1 MRLSR
6 RGTVAFA
13 LAAVVVSAGFG
24 GAGVGSAAAAAP
36 SSRAVATSPA
46 PGDGFASSQ
55 TSISFR
61 GISPAALGSVRV
73 TGSRSGVHA
82 GTLVSDPA
90 GATIWK
96 PQAAF
101 VAGERVSVDTAVL
114 IAGANGN
121 DFSFTVARV
130 DPDAPEV
137 LSPAG
142 GTGPEGAVDASAS
155 TTAPQVAA
163 TCTPPVP
170 SYHSEPS
177 LTPAGACVNQSAGG
191 TAPGYLFVAPRDSR
205 GSTAAIYDDAGELI
219 WDDPVNAAQTHDLK
233 TVSYAGK
240 PMLAFFQSSAPGFG
254 FGRGEYVL
262 MDEHYQVVS
271 YIRAGDGYQADLHEL
286 TMTPQD
292 TALVGCYVPVRM
304 DLTGSGGTANQVV
317 YDYVVQEI
325 DVATGNVLF
334 SWHSLDHVPVAD
346 SDIPVPADGSAFD
359 YFHGN
364 SIALSSGGNLLIS
377 GRNTS
382 AVYLVN
388 RSTGAI
394 IWRLGGKHTNFTLP
408 TGQQW
413 FCYQHD
419 ARQPAANVVTV
430 FDDGGSGPAICAN
443 HPSRALTLT
452 VNTSNHTAT
461 TTRDLHH
468 DPDLSAAFLGS
479 NQTLP
484 NGDALASW
492 GQLEEITE
500 FNAANQSIFDMSL
513 SGATYRATRAP
524 WTGTPNYP
532 PAIASSK
539 GSGTAVTVYASWNGA
554 TEVASWQVL
563 AGSTPTSM
571 SPVGVP
577 APKSGF
583 ETALTVDTTEPL
595 VAVQALDAS
604 NTVLAT
610 SPTVPTDYT
619 PPAGGYY
626 VGTTAGNV
634 YNYGAPFLGSLAASG
649 KKPAAPLVGTVAAP
663 TRSGYYL
670 PSSAGNVYNFGA
682 AFYGSLAGKTLPA
695 PVVGLAASG
704 GTGYY
709 LATSKGNV
717 YNFHVPW
724 YGSMA
729 GKAMPGPVIGIA
741 VDQNTGGYWLLTSK
755 GNVYNFHAPWYGS
768 MAGKTSGFVGIA
780 AEPDGAGY
788 LLVTSRGNVYNFGRA
803 PWYGSPAAS
812 VVHLASPVVGVGTQQ
827 PTGAQPQPTGYY
839 VVCANGDVY
848 NYGIPLPGSPS
859 IPPPA
864 PIDGISAR

>member
-1 MRLSR
+1 MRVTR
-6 RGTVAFA
+6 RGTVALA
-13 LAAVVVSAGFG
+13 LVVVVASVAFG
-24 GAGVGSAAAAAP
+24 AVGVRSAAAAVPA
-36 SSRAVATSPA
+36 SKAVATSPA

-55 TSISFR
+55 TAISFR
-61 GISPAALGSVRV
+61 GISSAALGRVRV

-96 PQAAF
+96 PRAAF
-101 VAGERVSVDTAVL
+101 VPGERVSVETAVA
-114 IAGANGN
+114 IAGANGS

-137 LSPAG
+137 
-142 GTGPEGAVDASAS
+142 DASAA

-163 TCTPPVP
+163 VCTPPAP

-177 LTPAGACVNQSAGG
+177 LIPPGACVNQPASG
-191 TAPGYLFVAPRDSR
+191 TAPGYLLVASRDSR
-205 GSTAAIYDDAGELI
+205 GPGPAIYDNVGDLI
-219 WDDPVNAAQTHDLK
+219 WYDPVRAALTHDLK
-233 TVSYAGK
+233 VVTYAGQ
-240 PMLAFFQSSAPGFG
+240 PMLTFYQGTGGGFG
-254 FGRGEYVL
+254 KGEYVL

-271 YIRAGDGYQADLHEL
+271 YIRTGAGCQADLHEL

-292 TALVGCYVPVRM
+292 TALIGCYVPVPM
-304 DLTGSGGTANQVV
+304 DLRNSGGTANQVV
-317 YDYVVQEI
+317 YDYVVQEL

-334 SWHSLDHVPVAD
+334 SWHSLDHVP
-346 SDIPVPADGSAFD
+346 PAESEYAPPSNGNAFD

-364 SIALSSGGNLLIS
+364 SIALASGGNLLIS
-377 GRNTS
+377 GRDVS

-408 TGQQW
+408 AGQQW

-430 FDDGGSGPAICAN
+430 FDDGGSGPASCPN
-443 HPSRALTLT
+443 HPSRGLTLT
-452 VNTSNHTAT
+452 LNTSNHTAT
-461 TTRDLHH
+461 ITRDLHH
-468 DPDLSAAFLGS
+468 DPELSAAFLGS

-484 NGDALASW
+484 NGDALVSW
-492 GQLEEITE
+492 GQLQEITE
-500 FNAANQSIFDMSL
+500 FNAANQSIFDMTL
-513 SGATYRATRAP
+513 SGATYRAMRAP

-539 GSGTAVTVYASWNGA
+539 GSGSAVTVYASWNGA
-554 TEVASWQVL
+554 TQVASWQVL
-563 AGSTPTSM
+563 AGSTPSSM
-571 SPVGVP
+571 AAVGVP
-577 APKSGF
+577 APKSTF

-595 VAVQALDAS
+595 VAVRALDGS
-604 NTVLAT
+604 GNVLAT
-610 SPTVPTDYT
+610 SPTVPSDYT
-619 PPAGGYY
+619 PPSGGYY
-626 VGTTAGNV
+626 VGTAAGNV

-649 KKPAAPLVGTVAAP
+649 KKPAAPLVGTVVAP

-682 AFYGSLAGKTLPA
+682 PFYGSLAGQKLPA

-704 GTGYY
+704 GAGYY

-729 GKAMPGPVIGIA
+729 GKAIPGPVVGIA
-741 VDQNTGGYWLLTSK
+741 VDQSTGGYWLLTSK

-788 LLVTSRGNVYNFGRA
+788 QLLTSRGNVYNFGRA

-812 VVHLASPVVGVGTQQ
+812 VVHLASPVVGIGTQQ

-848 NYGIPLPGSPS
+848 NYGIPLPGSPFR
-859 IPPPA
+859 PPPA
-864 PIDGISAR
+864 PIDGVGAR